1 MIEEM
6 TEAVIS
12 FQRVVPGARERLVQI
27 TGKLLHSG
35 NDLQITVTEA
45 MSGRYRLQAGY
56 YKKGFTTLIELYLEL
71 EEVTIDYRY
80 IVIMTPI

>member
-35 NDLQITVTEA
+35 NSLQITVTEA
-45 MSGRYRLQAGY
+45 MSGRYRLQTIPGARR
-56 YKKGFTTLIELYLEL
+56 GFHRLQVHSDNDSYLV
-71 EEVTIDYRY
+71 VT
-80 IVIMTPI
+80 

>member
-27 TGKLLHSG
+27 TGKLLPSG
-35 NDLQITVTEA
+35 NGLQITVTGA
-45 MSGRYRLQAGY
+45 MSGRYRLQVGY
-56 YKKGFTTLIELYLEL
+56 YKGFTTLIELYLEL

>member
-35 NDLQITVTEA
+35 NGLQITITGA
-45 MSGRYRLQAGY
+45 MSGRYRLQVGY
-56 YKKGFTTLIELYLEL
+56 
-71 EEVTIDYRY
+71 
-80 IVIMTPI
+80 